1 MTRAVPWQ
9 SCAFLYLDDVAG
21 LIPTANDYCVPI
33 MKATVLIAEDEAL
46 LAADL
51 LAQLTRLWP
60 DLHCVASVADGKTA
74 VEQALALQPDVL
86 FLDIR
91 MPGMTG
97 LDAAQALA
105 EDWPDNAKPF
115 PLLVF
120 VTAYDQYALHAFE
133 QAALDYVLKPVQ
145 PDRLEKTC
153 ARLQAALRQRAQSQT
168 AEPSL
173 EAAIRS
179 LRTLLHVDADAHA
192 DTARPQGKAS
202 AASPL
207 RLIQASAGNTITMVP
222 IADVLYF
229 EAADKYVRLVTAE
242 REHLIRISL
251 RDLQLQLDP
260 ESFWQ
265 VHRSTIVRSD
275 AIASAL
281 RDDTGKLTLTL
292 RGHPDKLSVSRLY
305 ADRFRGM

>member
-1 MTRAVPWQ
+1 LSLSAE
-9 SCAFLYLDDVAG
+9 
-21 LIPTANDYCVPI
+21 LIPSANDYSVPI

-60 DLHCVASVADGKTA
+60 ELHCVASVADGKTA

-97 LDAAQALA
+97 LEVAQALA
-105 EDWPDNAKPF
+105 EDWPDDAKPF

-120 VTAYDQYALHAFE
+120 VTAYDQYALNAFE
-133 QAALDYVLKPVQ
+133 HAAVDYVLKPVQ

-153 ARLQAALRQRAQSQT
+153 ARLQAALRQSAQSQA

-173 EAAIRS
+173 DAAIHS
-179 LRTLLHVDADAHA
+179 LRELLHVDAG
-192 DTARPQGKAS
+192 RPQGKPP

-222 IADVLYF
+222 ITDVLYF

-251 RDLQLQLDP
+251 RELQLQLDP
-260 ESFWQ
+260 ECFWQ
-265 VHRSTIVRSD
+265 VHRSTIVRCD

-281 RDDTGKLTLTL
+281 RDDSGKLTLTL

-305 ADRFRGM
+305 ADRFKGM

>member
-1 MTRAVPWQ
+1 
-9 SCAFLYLDDVAG
+9 
-21 LIPTANDYCVPI
+21 LILSAELISTANDHSVPI

-51 LAQLTRLWP
+51 QAQLTRLWP

-97 LDAAQALA
+97 LEVAQALA
-105 EDWPDNAKPF
+105 EDWPDLAKPF

-133 QAALDYVLKPVQ
+133 HAAVDYVLKPVQ

-153 ARLQAALRQRAQSQT
+153 ARLQAALRQRAQPQG

-173 EAAIRS
+173 EAAIHS
-179 LRTLLHVDADAHA
+179 LRELLHVDAAKPHGN
-192 DTARPQGKAS
+192 PP

-251 RDLQLQLDP
+251 RELQLQLDP
-260 ESFWQ
+260 ECFWQ
-265 VHRSTIVRSD
+265 VHRSTIVRCD

-292 RGHPDKLSVSRLY
+292 RGHSDRLSVSRLY
-305 ADRFRGM
+305 ADRFKGL

>member
-1 MTRAVPWQ
+1 LLREE
-9 SCAFLYLDDVAG
+9 L
-21 LIPTANDYCVPI
+21 
-33 MKATVLIAEDEAL
+33 AEL
-46 LAADL
+46 LGS
-51 LAQLTRLWP
+51 LWP
-60 DLHCVASVADGKTA
+60 ELDIVAQTGDGIATLRE
-74 VEQALALQPDVL
+74 VEAHAPDVL

-97 LDAAQALA
+97 LEVAQALA
-105 EDWPDNAKPF
+105 EDWPDLAKPF

-133 QAALDYVLKPVQ
+133 HAAVDYVLKPVQ

-153 ARLQAALRQRAQSQT
+153 ARLQAALRQRAQSQA

-173 EAAIRS
+173 EAAIHT
-179 LRTLLHVDADAHA
+179 LRELLHADA
-192 DTARPQGKAS
+192 ARPPGAQ

-207 RLIQASAGNTITMVP
+207 RVIQASVGNTITMVP

-251 RDLQLQLDP
+251 RELQLQLDP
-260 ESFWQ
+260 ECFWQ
-265 VHRSTIVRSD
+265 IHRSTIVRCD
-275 AIASAL
+275 AIASAI
-281 RDDTGKLTLTL
+281 RDDAGKLTLTL
-292 RGHPDKLSVSRLY
+292 RGHPDRLSVSRLY
-305 ADRFRGM
+305 ADRFRGL